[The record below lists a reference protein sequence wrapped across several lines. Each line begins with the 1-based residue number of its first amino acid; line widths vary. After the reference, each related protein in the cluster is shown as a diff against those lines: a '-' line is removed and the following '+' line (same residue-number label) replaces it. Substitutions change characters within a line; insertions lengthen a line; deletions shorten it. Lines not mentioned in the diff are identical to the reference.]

1 MNCLEGKI
9 MNSRLNQI
17 LVDQDVE
24 NWYACENVYNVEGG
38 VESFRINQD
47 SEEGVWARISF
58 AVAAQLRKLAD
69 SLEQNRGKEMQ
80 VNRA

>member
-9 MNSRLNQI
+9 TNSRLNQI
-17 LVDQDVE
+17 PVDQDVE